1 MKLNKKL
8 LEDFDYNEKYN
19 GFHEALGL
27 YDTMQFVLRLRTDI
41 HNKVNLLPAGIVKNE
56 MDFDNLQA
64 YSTYLHETIHWW
76 QHIGSISGLILSL
89 SYPAQT
95 HLNKPF
101 FEDFIKNTGKIKSIE
116 KYNRLHATE
125 FDPNLQNKEFNTIN
139 FILNNFFDIE
149 FFKHITINPK
159 SIEKIKNDKYFES
172 IGNSFY
178 ITYSAFVNLLA
189 SCFDTNFSFL
199 PNLEKWEKEFSKLNT
214 NRIKGHY
221 YGSDIYIAPFGL
233 KEIYEG
239 QARFTQIQ
247 FLYFAS
253 NKNLTWDN
261 FENLGMLSGVYFEA
275 FKYFLEILEE
285 NIPETIDNP
294 LVGLFL
300 LVCDISINPG
310 EGFPNE
316 IQDFEQFINNTDPG
330 IRFIRLCN
338 TIKKDFPEVK
348 SQIIDYSSSEYF
360 GISLK
365 LCNSINIP
373 TPMEISEKINTWSSS
388 IESIIKLMEEE
399 KEFVFDEGNFP
410 IRLIF
415 SRFIKFQQDK
425 LKNPAFF
432 CWSGIYKTVYS
443 DNLFSKELFNEHEAL
458 FIDGIDGDIYPRLL
472 PNKSEL
478 NCSNTMD
485 KFYSWITLYDLTR
498 QWIINEGEFK
508 YDYLWLTSKFPQ
520 NEVEKWAKEP
530 FKLLF
535 KCSPDDFTY
544 I

>member
-199 PNLEKWEKEFSKLNT
+199 PNLEKWEKEFSKLNK

-432 CWSGIYKTVYS
+432 CWSGIYTTVYN
-443 DNLFSKELFNEHEAL
+443 DTQLEKLFKEHEAL